1 MIYLFLVLSLA
12 ANGVLIWYIRK
23 ILTKYW
29 YDVEARNSF
38 AQMLTDYEQALTQI
52 YKLEEFYGEE
62 TLKKAI
68 AQTKFVVQACEEF
81 KEILQKS
88 TIEEAENAEES
99 GESSEEEQQ
108 EDNKKEAVIRLKEGE
123 SVSQDASAYKRVVR
137 EQA

>member
-1 MIYLFLVLSLA
+1 MIYLFLILSLV

-29 YDVEARNSF
+29 YDVEARKSF
-38 AQMLTDYEQALTQI
+38 SNMITQYEESLTAI

-68 AQTKFVVQACEEF
+68 TQTKFVVQACEEF
-81 KEILQKS
+81 KEILEKG
-88 TIEEAENAEES
+88 TVEEAEAEDDT
-99 GESSEEEQQ
+99 EEDSAEDIDQ
-108 EDNKKEAVIRLKEGE
+108 EKKEEVISLKEGE
-123 SVSQDASAYKRVVR
+123 KITQDASNYKRVVR